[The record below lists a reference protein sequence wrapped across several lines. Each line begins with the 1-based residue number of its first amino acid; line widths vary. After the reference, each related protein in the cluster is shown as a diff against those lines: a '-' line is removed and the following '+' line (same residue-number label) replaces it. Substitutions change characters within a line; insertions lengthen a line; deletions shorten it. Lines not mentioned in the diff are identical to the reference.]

1 MAQVSQHF
9 IIRSLY
15 VNFACRQTTTDRDDC
30 CVYTINERK
39 TLLPETRHGPPLAGT
54 LTSVGAGEEHSP
66 PIYRPGSQA
75 TILQK
80 FPTAG
85 TLVFYE
91 SLDLAQDNENNNV
104 DRIVGRTI
112 RSNIRPCIVDISPHL
127 SSYVVSQFVK
137 PKPPHQYWEEETS
150 QSLVPEN
157 RNCLLCENQDSGACR
172 AMPSCVYCEPTVTA
186 LCERS
191 TPCLRC
197 TVIKNPFFKCIPGEK
212 YMDECD
218 SCRCTDGHGG
228 WCTDQF
234 CDFRALH
241 IYAIKLSDGE
251 FY

>member
-1 MAQVSQHF
+1 MYPALIALF
-9 IIRSLY
+9 CL
-15 VNFACRQTTTDRDDC
+15 CQTAAGYDAA
-30 CVYTINERK
+30 E
-39 TLLPETRHGPPLAGT
+39 PRHGTPMAGT
-54 LTSVGAGEEHSP
+54 LSSVGAGGEHSP

-75 TILQK
+75 
-80 FPTAG
+80 
-85 TLVFYE
+85 
-91 SLDLAQDNENNNV
+91 
-104 DRIVGRTI
+104 
-112 RSNIRPCIVDISPHL
+112 
-127 SSYVVSQFVK
+127 YVVSQFVK

-157 RNCLLCENQDSGACR
+157 RNCLLCESQDSGACR

-228 WCTDQF
+228 WCSDQF
-234 CDFRALH
+234 CELRALH
-241 IYAIKLSDGE
+241 LYAMKLSDGE